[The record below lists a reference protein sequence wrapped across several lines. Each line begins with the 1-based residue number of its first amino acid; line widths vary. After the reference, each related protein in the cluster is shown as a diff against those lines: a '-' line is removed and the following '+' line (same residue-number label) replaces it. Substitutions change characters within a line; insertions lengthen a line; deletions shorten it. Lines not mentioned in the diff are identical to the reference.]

1 VNLILFG
8 PPGAGKG
15 TQAQFI
21 VKNYNY
27 FQLSTGDLLRSEI
40 KNKTLLGSKIDK
52 KMSEGAF
59 VTDEI
64 VNSLIQKSIS
74 NLKFR
79 DRIIFDGY
87 PRNILQVKNLDKIL
101 SEFKQ
106 KIDVVIFLN
115 VPREIVKKRIVGRM
129 TCEKCNMVFNE
140 FYNSKEIELHPC
152 GKSFLIKRK
161 DDNYDTLMSRFDT
174 YMEITKPVLD
184 YYANKQGF
192 HEIDGALKID
202 EITSK
207 IGHILNV

>member
-1 VNLILFG
+1 
-8 PPGAGKG
+8 
-15 TQAQFI
+15 
-21 VKNYNY
+21 
-27 FQLSTGDLLRSEI
+27 
-40 KNKTLLGSKIDK
+40 
-52 KMSEGAF
+52 
-59 VTDEI
+59 
-64 VNSLIQKSIS
+64 
-74 NLKFR
+74 
-79 DRIIFDGY
+79 
-87 PRNILQVKNLDKIL
+87 
-101 SEFKQ
+101 
-106 KIDVVIFLN
+106 
-115 VPREIVKKRIVGRM
+115 M

>member
-1 VNLILFG
+1 MNLILFG